1 MEEQS
6 RYEYT
11 LRDYNS
17 TLLPLT
23 YNSNPT
29 KSKVVYAAFSLF
41 YDYSHFQQT
50 LGKKVIHY
58 NDNNFNM
65 IPLYRFIML

>member
-29 KSKVVYAAFSLF
+29 ESKVVYAAFSLF
-41 YDYSHFQQT
+41 YDYIATSNKH
-50 LGKKVIHY
+50 
-58 NDNNFNM
+58 
-65 IPLYRFIML
+65 

>member
-1 MEEQS
+1 MWVTFNSNVLFWWSGYVVQTLIEEQS

-41 YDYSHFQQT
+41 YD
-50 LGKKVIHY
+50 
-58 NDNNFNM
+58 
-65 IPLYRFIML
+65 FIDTSNKH